1 MAYKCG
7 NCNIEFANKR
17 EFIEHMID
25 VHNSP
30 FIEGDFS
37 AESDKILAQRE
48 KNNEHP
54 KSAQAKTLLAKVKNA
69 RGDD

>member
-1 MAYKCG
+1 MGYKCG

-17 EFIEHMID
+17 EFIEHNLD

-37 AESDKILAQRE
+37 VDSDKILSQRD
-48 KNNEHP
+48 KNKEHA
-54 KSAQAKTLLAKVKNA
+54 KSAQATIMIAKVKHA
-69 RGDD
+69 RGEE